1 MSYSVDLWSSYN
13 KVEKRLES
21 NFKGLKDFI
30 KMIYEYHSTLLS
42 YATNLKKIYDMEC
55 SSENESLNL
64 GIKGFK
70 SDLLNQF
77 TSLNEFISSIRED
90 IINPLNILRENI
102 LDKIKKNLKETAKT
116 ERAYHA
122 CNIGLENMKK
132 DFFESI
138 RDIIKYK
145 TKYEIT
151 KRQNMEE
158 NNFQDYNVI
167 ESNEIKITS
176 ALKIAKEKEK
186 KYINCIRDTNI
197 MQEEYIEIKKK
208 NLNQFQSLE
217 EELGINIKDSLRKFV
232 IFKISYL
239 RNLQYDLD
247 KKAKLIE
254 NINIRKDIFDYI
266 IKNSTNV
273 LPPSKSEYSLYIF
286 DINKNS
292 INFELNQDIEIFNEV
307 KAYITNSFNLKNAKE
322 IMETKNEKWINI
334 ENLANRAFSEIG
346 LNFEDKKNILSISKL
361 KRSRRYLL
369 EHLNKIRKNYK
380 LNLGENAFNNIGEI
394 LKQNILG
401 IDKENYIDFKSYKF
415 IINLSTLLY
424 KTNFSNDNKNNP
436 RIFLQKILMDFP
448 IWKKN
453 KFWKEMIQYE
463 IIEEMHRQKKFN
475 LINLSKENKQNKI
488 KRIQSIAKS
497 YISTYIYHMISF
509 EVHFN
514 KINEI
519 ISFFSEYYFF
529 EKTIKDSFYNI
540 LKNYKKD
547 EISEIESNNETCET
561 NEIKNDNNYLIK
573 EENNYLKQNI
583 NLNQPQQKI
592 PLDNIVKSMQRQKSE
607 KENNNIN
614 NINNININDYDTLEN
629 LNINLIN
636 KENNIFE
643 NDFKEN
649 EGKNKKSYNDEYKE
663 EDIKSQIALTENSYD
678 KNDILDITIRE
689 KSKLKIVNEDQI

>member
-77 TSLNEFISSIRED
+77 TSLNE
-90 IINPLNILRENI
+90 L
-102 LDKIKKNLKETAKT
+102 
-116 ERAYHA
+116 
-122 CNIGLENMKK
+122 GLENMKK

-217 EELGINIKDSLRKFV
+217 EELGINLKDSLRKFV

-254 NINIRKDIFDYI
+254 NINIRKDIFDYV

-322 IMETKNEKWINI
+322 IMEAKNEKWINI

-346 LNFEDKKNILSISKL
+346 LSFEDKKNILSISKL

-369 EHLNKIRKNYK
+369 EQLNKIRKNYK

-509 EVHFN
+509 EVHYN

-519 ISFFSEYYFF
+519 ISFFSDYYFF
-529 EKTIKDSFYNI
+529 EKAIRDSFYNI

-547 EISEIESNNETCET
+547 EISEIESNIETSET

-583 NLNQPQQKI
+583 NINQPQQKM